1 MADYNVNMKQ
11 WNGSSFDNVLPLAYN
26 ALALNGKSV
35 LDIQREIN
43 ATTGLF
49 VGSTDVVL
57 GYTPLAVVVSN
68 LTISSSWSS
77 GSSVA
82 YAVMAPREQPNT
94 SIGGNLRVTPNGFY
108 CGVQSFPSATASSTF
123 GYVAI
128 GRLLGFTTITESET
142 FTVSL
147 TGRYNV
153 YLHGGGGGASE
164 RPTSETGNWQ
174 VAGGGGSGEKF
185 ENVILTAGEQYN
197 VVVGKAGASATSSSA
212 STDGGA
218 TSFGSYSVA
227 GGGRA
232 TSGSAPGTG
241 SGSLGGDG
249 TTAYRVTTTSP
260 DVATGGTGGDD
271 IFNYYGV
278 GASIKKSLSSS
289 GRYTYT
295 LTGGTDG
302 CVILEYLGA

>member
-26 ALALNGKSV
+26 ALALNGKNV

-43 ATTGLF
+43 AATGLF

-77 GSSVA
+77 GKSVA
-82 YAVMAPREQPNT
+82 YAVMAPMERPNT
-94 SIGGNLRVTPNGFY
+94 SIGGNLRVTPNGFH
-108 CGVQSFPSATASSTF
+108 CSVQSFPQSQQNATF

-128 GRLLGFTTITESET
+128 GRLLGFTTITEST
-142 FTVSL
+142 AFTVKL
-147 TGRYNV
+147 TGRYNI
-153 YLHGGGGGASE
+153 YLHGGGGGASKI
-164 RPTSETGNWQ
+164 PTSTSTNWEIS
-174 VAGGGGSGEKF
+174 GGGGSGEKF
-185 ENVILTAGEQYN
+185 ENITLTAGEQYN
-197 VVVGKAGASATSSSA
+197 VIIGKAGESGGSS
-212 STDGGA
+212 TNGGT

-232 TSGSAPGTG
+232 TDKGTPGTG
-241 SGSLGGDG
+241 SGSLGEAG
-249 TTAYRVTTTSP
+249 TSAYRVSSGETV
-260 DVATGGTGGDD
+260 VAKGGTGGDNV
-271 IFNYYGV
+271 FGYYGV
-278 GASIKKSLSSS
+278 GASITKSLSSRGEYS
-289 GRYTYT
+289 YVYTSP
-295 LTGGTDG
+295 TDG

>member
-26 ALALNGKSV
+26 ALALNGKTA

-43 ATTGLF
+43 AATGLF

-57 GYTPLAVVVSN
+57 GYTPLAVIVNN

-77 GSSVA
+77 GGSVA
-82 YAVMAPREQPNT
+82 YAVMAPRERPNT
-94 SIGGNLRVTPNGFY
+94 SIGGNLRVTPNGFH
-108 CGVQSFPSATASSTF
+108 CSVQSFPQNQQNATF

-128 GRLLGFTTITESET
+128 GRLLGFTTITESTT
-142 FTVSL
+142 FTVGL
-147 TGRYNV
+147 TGRYNI

-164 RPTSETGNWQ
+164 TPTSTTANWEIS
-174 VAGGGGSGEKF
+174 GGGGSGEKF
-185 ENVILTAGEQYN
+185 ENITLTAGEQYN
-197 VVVGKAGASATSSSA
+197 VIIGKAGKSGAS
-212 STDGGA
+212 STDGGT

-232 TSGSAPGTG
+232 TDSGTPGTG
-241 SGSLGGDG
+241 SGSLGEAG
-249 TTAYRVTTTSP
+249 TRAYRVSSGNSV
-260 DVATGGTGGDD
+260 VAKGGTGGDNV
-271 IFNYYGV
+271 FGYYGV
-278 GASIKKSLSSS
+278 GASITKFSSSS
-289 GRYTYT
+289 GKYSYDHTSP
-295 LTGGTDG
+295 TDG

>member
-68 LTISSSWSS
+68 LTISSSWSA

-82 YAVMAPREQPNT
+82 YAVMAPRDQPNT
-94 SIGGNLRVTPNGFY
+94 SIGGNLRVTPNGFH
-108 CGVQSFPSATASSTF
+108 CGVQPFPSANSASTF

-128 GRLLGFTTITESET
+128 GRLLGFTTITESST
-142 FTVSL
+142 FTVGL
-147 TGRYNV
+147 TGRYNI

-164 RPTSETGNWQ
+164 TPTSTTSNWQ
-174 VAGGGGSGEKF
+174 ISGGGGSGEKF
-185 ENVILTAGEQYN
+185 ENVALTAGEQYN
-197 VVVGKAGASATSSSA
+197 VVIGKAGTSGAS
-212 STDGGA
+212 STNGGA

-232 TSGSAPGTG
+232 TDRDTPGVG
-241 SGSLGGDG
+241 SGSLGEAGTSAYKVSSGD
-249 TTAYRVTTTSP
+249 TV
-260 DVATGGTGGDD
+260 VATGGDGGDD

-278 GASIKKSLSSS
+278 GASIDKYLSSS
-289 GRYTYT
+289 GKYSYSYTD
-295 LTGGTDG
+295 GTDG

>member
-11 WNGSSFDNVLPLAYN
+11 WNGTSFDNVLPLAYN
-26 ALALNGKSV
+26 ALALNGKTA

-43 ATTGLF
+43 AATGLF

-77 GSSVA
+77 GSSIA

-94 SIGGNLRVTPNGFY
+94 SIGGNLRVTPNGFH
-108 CGVQSFPSATASSTF
+108 CDVQSYPQNQQNATF

-128 GRLLGFTTITESET
+128 GRLLGFTTITESTT
-142 FTVSL
+142 FTVKL
-147 TGRYNV
+147 TGRYNI

-164 RPTSETGNWQ
+164 TPSSTTANWEIS
-174 VAGGGGSGEKF
+174 GGGGSGEKF
-185 ENVILTAGEQYN
+185 ENVTLTAGEQYN
-197 VVVGKAGASATSSSA
+197 VVVGKAGTSGAS
-212 STDGGA
+212 STNGGA
-218 TSFGSYSVA
+218 TSFGSYSVN

-232 TSGSAPGTG
+232 TYRDTPGAG
-241 SGSLGGDG
+241 SGSLGKAG
-249 TTAYRVTTTSP
+249 TSAYKVSSGRSV
-260 DVATGGTGGDD
+260 VAHGGTGGDD
-271 IFNYYGV
+271 VFNYYGV
-278 GASIKKSLSSS
+278 GASITKSMSSS
-289 GRYTYT
+289 GKYSYKYTSA
-295 LTGGTDG
+295 TDG